1 MQLAHILQ
9 QVESVWLYQLMD
21 HFKYLHYGILQF
33 SAGQVKP
40 RRVIGLQK
48 DGCNPGHYKK

>member
-21 HFKYLHYGILQF
+21 HFEYLHYGTLQF
-33 SAGQVKP
+33 SAAQFKP
-40 RRVIGLQK
+40 RSFIGLQK
-48 DGCNPGHYKK
+48 DGSNPGHYKK